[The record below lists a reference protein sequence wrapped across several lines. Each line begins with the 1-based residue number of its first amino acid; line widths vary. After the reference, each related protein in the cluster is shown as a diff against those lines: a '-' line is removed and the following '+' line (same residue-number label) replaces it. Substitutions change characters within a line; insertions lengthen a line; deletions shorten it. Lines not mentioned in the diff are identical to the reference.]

1 MGFCR
6 MASHALTRC
15 FFFFFF
21 FVRGAFFLTLD
32 QQKDRIQQEV
42 VGFAS
47 AISLAL
53 HATCGFLPKPCHFAI
68 KTRSVSCMSLS
79 LNTERE
85 QLNPVDRHKKS
96 GDHYV
101 KLSFHLTLMA
111 MAPYEVWRQA
121 MQYVERHLFPEMKK
135 KEPAQRVVLLNDL
148 HITNNSKV
156 HMALTL
162 FFFGGERSSPLS
174 PRASSSK
181 PSIAKRLRLDSLPAD
196 SAFVC
201 RASISPKERPTTC
214 PACATGTSLPSWP
227 PASRCQYVCPCSV
240 FGRLS
245 TYVTGRAGPLVA
257 PGHH

>member
-1 MGFCR
+1 M
-6 MASHALTRC
+6 
-15 FFFFFF
+15 
-21 FVRGAFFLTLD
+21 VRGAFFLTLD

-111 MAPYEVWRQA
+111 MAPYEVWRQV

-156 HMALTL
+156 HTALTL
-162 FFFGGERSSPLS
+162 FFFWRREVIPTVPQGQFIQTLHSEKVEAG
-174 PRASSSK
+174 
-181 PSIAKRLRLDSLPAD
+181 LPA
-196 SAFVC
+196 SGQRF
-201 RASISPKERPTTC
+201 
-214 PACATGTSLPSWP
+214 
-227 PASRCQYVCPCSV
+227 
-240 FGRLS
+240 RLQ
-245 TYVTGRAGPLVA
+245 GI
-257 PGHH
+257 H